1 MIKLL
6 VACTLVAYCLLT
18 YAAPFEPCHTE
29 QVVSKTVDNWGEE
42 QVTKTSQTVCSDKLG
57 HVLQDTGAAKNCGLY
72 TYTVTLNGRAVPQQG
87 LACEK
92 FNGNWEII
100 PNYAS
105 R

>member
-1 MIKLL
+1 MIKLF
-6 VACTLVAYCLLT
+6 VTCALVAYCLLT

-29 QVVSKTVDNWGEE
+29 KT
-42 QVTKTSQTVCSDKLG
+42 VTKTKDEWGDVKVSETSKTICSDKLG

-72 TYTVTLNGRAVPQQG
+72 TYTVTLGGRPVQQQG

-92 FNGNWEII
+92 FNGNWEVI
-100 PNYAS
+100 PNYSS